1 MKAFDNVV
9 THIRLGE
16 DNCFHGSS
24 ETYGNLTKAKRARRS
39 SAERR
44 SGYDVILQSAIGR
57 AVRRLRNRHGLSG
70 RALAKSAGISL
81 GMLSRI
87 ENGTV
92 APSLDTLQALASA
105 FGVPVTALLSGHIEQ
120 SRAVFISS
128 SARQYR
134 QSDIRKP
141 SSCEKINAGPL
152 NMDAYI
158 VKFTGQGEWQKRIEN
173 RSTFF
178 IYCLNGEV
186 ICSYLSKR
194 YVMTPGDSLMF
205 GTSIDHLSVFA
216 EKFPASI
223 IVTESNIS

>member
-1 MKAFDNVV
+1 MKAIDNVI

-16 DNCFHGSS
+16 ENRFHGSS
-24 ETYGNLTKAKRARRS
+24 ETYGDLTKDKRAQCS
-39 SAERR
+39 SSERR

-57 AVRRLRNRHGLSG
+57 AVRHLRNRHELSG
-70 RALAKSAGISL
+70 RVLAKSAGISL

-92 APSLDTLQALASA
+92 SPSLDTLQALASA

-120 SRAVFISS
+120 SRAIFIAS
-128 SARQYR
+128 SARQY
-134 QSDIRKP
+134 QQNDIQK
-141 SSCEKINAGPL
+141 SSLRGMINAVPL
-152 NMDAYI
+152 NMCAYI
-158 VKFTGQGEWQKRIEN
+158 VKFASHGEWKKRIEN

-194 YVMTPGDSLMF
+194 YVITTGDSLIF
-205 GTSIDHLSVFA
+205 ESSIDHLLISP
-216 EKFPASI
+216 KKCPASI
-223 IVTESNIS
+223 IVTESNID